1 MAGVIATV
9 TGGELRGDG
18 SVLIFFVERTAELG
32 DRHGHLLRWSVSSK
46 LSAAPSKDHSISVK
60 ARQHRRAG

>member
-18 SVLIFFVERTAELG
+18 SVLIFFVERTAELAIG
-32 DRHGHLLRWSVSSK
+32 TGTCLGGVCQVSLVLLR
-46 LSAAPSKDHSISVK
+46 
-60 ARQHRRAG
+60 ARIIRYQ